1 MIIKYNNELLELESN
16 QIDNNYTVKID
27 DNTFSFRIVNKES
40 NKLELIID
48 DNSEEVYYTS
58 HKDKIFLH
66 FNGKQHIFQKV
77 ENELEL
83 EGSEFSENVENII
96 PPMPGTIIK
105 VNFDI
110 GDNVNEGD
118 AVVVVEAMKMET
130 NLYTRISGKVTEVN
144 VKEGDRVDSEDV
156 LVKIEKE

>member
-1 MIIKYNNELLELESN
+1 MIIKRNNELFNLDSERK
-16 QIDNNYTVKID
+16 DNKYSVK
-27 DNTFSFRIVNKES
+27 VNEEAIEFKVVSKEK
-40 NKLELIID
+40 NKLDIIID
-48 DNSEEVYYTS
+48 DKSEVVYYTTNR
-58 HKDKIFLH
+58 DKTFLH
-66 FNGKQHIFQKV
+66 YNGKQYVFQLV
-77 ENELEL
+77 ENEEALD
-83 EGSEFSENVENII
+83 STEFSDNIENII

-105 VNFDI
+105 VNANV
-110 GDNVNEGD
+110 GDTVSEGD